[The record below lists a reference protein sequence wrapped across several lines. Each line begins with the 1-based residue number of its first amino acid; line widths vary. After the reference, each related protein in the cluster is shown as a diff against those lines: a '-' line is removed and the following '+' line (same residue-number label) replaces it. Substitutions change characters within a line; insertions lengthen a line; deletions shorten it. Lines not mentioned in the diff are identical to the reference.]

1 MVINIVAEGHNCTYT
16 CEDDTSLI
24 WGSVVWTRR
33 QTSTP
38 LTWHLQ
44 PFHHKSHQ
52 HGSIHCVIIS
62 YHLFSFSWFTTCLHL
77 FFDLWWKSCCC
88 ASNIYFLIIFLP
100 RGFRKTA
107 AFDNTFSLFSI
118 CFHLLSSSVIVA
130 PVQVGVVWFCLLS
143 IYPQCISNWQR
154 HVQRFSRVT
163 LVALSCKPAAEMRS
177 SFRGLINSVPSNF
190 TPTRFIYLFHF
201 QT

>member
-1 MVINIVAEGHNCTYT
+1 MEVMLLCFK
-16 CEDDTSLI
+16 
-24 WGSVVWTRR
+24 
-33 QTSTP
+33 
-38 LTWHLQ
+38 HL
-44 PFHHKSHQ
+44 
-52 HGSIHCVIIS
+52 
-62 YHLFSFSWFTTCLHL
+62 
-77 FFDLWWKSCCC
+77 D
-88 ASNIYFLIIFLP
+88 YFLIIFLP

-130 PVQVGVVWFCLLS
+130 PVQVGVVWFCSLS

-163 LVALSCKPAAEMRS
+163 VVALSCKPAAEMRS

-190 TPTRFIYLFHF
+190 TPTRFYISFSFSDLKTGFRQIITLFTAPFWSHKRLCQNFPFNSILLSRSSMCNIFILRSTFSVPAGYYLNPTGSTMSKCLRSEWRKLFWC
-201 QT
+201 